1 MTTVPGAKSVL
12 IPENLANKRT
22 SEFKNRQT
30 QEATVENLRF
40 LCLLFLSNVEQVD
53 GTTLNYDLLV
63 RKVLFIPELSFVQLK

>member
-12 IPENLANKRT
+12 IPENLANKTT